1 MRKEFSA
8 NRKRMKNGK
17 SFNPS
22 QDYLEQAVKDY
33 LNEGGKITKIVEVED
48 EDLERF
54 MAYDNSINLVDD
66 SFMKR

>member
-1 MRKEFSA
+1 MRSGFSA

-22 QDYLEQAVKDY
+22 QDYLDQAVQDY
-33 LNEGGKITKIVEVED
+33 LKDGGKITKIIEVDD

-54 MAYDNSINLVDD
+54 MAYDGSINLVDETH
-66 SFMKR
+66 MKR